1 MKWEWLRKFILIFR
15 EAFIKKSVTPV
26 NLKKLNVKKTNIKS
40 TNMKKDKHKKRQ
52 TWKRQFSNNS
62 LSTPSLVV
70 PLLELLPGRVE
81 CVDIAYGNFQHYC
94 KLLQVWIRVFKT
106 DKVIF

>member
-1 MKWEWLRKFILIFR
+1 M
-15 EAFIKKSVTPV
+15 
-26 NLKKLNVKKTNIKS
+26 KKTVLN
-40 TNMKKDKHKKRQ
+40 
-52 TWKRQFSNNS
+52 QFQGLT

-94 KLLQVWIRVFKT
+94 KLLQV
-106 DKVIF
+106 